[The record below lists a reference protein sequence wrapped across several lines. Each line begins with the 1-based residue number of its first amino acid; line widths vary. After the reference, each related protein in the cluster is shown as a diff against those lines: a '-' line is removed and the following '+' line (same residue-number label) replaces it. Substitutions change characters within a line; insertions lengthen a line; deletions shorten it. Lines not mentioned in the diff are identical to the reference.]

1 MVVVAEAHR
10 FAPSEVWRKQFMQRY
25 ETHKLRNHHHHHHHL
40 QSIAHCI
47 ASDRVRG
54 CCLYLHTPTNASS
67 AIDAF
72 AYAHRSNV
80 IATRE
85 KRATVKR
92 ETKRKK
98 KTKMLDI
105 QSASVPCLCVRM
117 PSDIDVVVLEVNV
130 PLPTAAA
137 FRIRRMPNSCI
148 ALSV

>member
-1 MVVVAEAHR
+1 MVVVAGAHR

-85 KRATVKR
+85 KRVTVKGD
-92 ETKRKK
+92 KK
-98 KTKMLDI
+98 NDENARHTECI
-105 QSASVPCLCVRM
+105 SAVFMRSHAQRH
-117 PSDIDVVVLEVNV
+117 
-130 PLPTAAA
+130 
-137 FRIRRMPNSCI
+137 
-148 ALSV
+148 